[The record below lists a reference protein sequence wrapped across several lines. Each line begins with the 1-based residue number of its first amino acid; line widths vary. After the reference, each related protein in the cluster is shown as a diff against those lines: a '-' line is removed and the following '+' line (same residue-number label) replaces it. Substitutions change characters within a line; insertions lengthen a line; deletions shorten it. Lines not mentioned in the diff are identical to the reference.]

1 MKTVSKVPGTILLN
15 LRCGEPL
22 SNFAFESNLRRYMS
36 GNLTSQ
42 GWMKRT
48 NLWNIVALQNQDG
61 SWQGGA
67 S

>member
-1 MKTVSKVPGTILLN
+1 
-15 LRCGEPL
+15 
-22 SNFAFESNLRRYMS
+22 MS